1 MPLFG
6 PETSW
11 AVPRPSLRWLLPAIV
26 AALALAFATPL
37 TPAASGQ
44 EADPAVAGDPAP
56 AASEPAAPV
65 DPDPAPPE
73 PPVVDPLPPPEPP
86 VVDPLPPPEPQP
98 PPDEVTPPAADQR
111 EAGMKSG
118 ESGSG
123 SSRGAGQGSPA
134 GQAPASEAPV
144 NVPVTPAAQLQGAML
159 APLDEASPTTE
170 PLGWDVYDDAL
181 FAETLDD
188 EGGTGGIDFG
198 GGTPTAIGGI
208 AALGAIGSAVERD
221 KHDDAEP
228 VSRADPMPV
237 GGIGPGG
244 SGSGQGPSLSLFGGS
259 GGSAAGIALLT
270 RLGMMG
276 SWLLAA
282 PDRLQAFRI
291 STATWRPSA
300 YVPPI
305 EHPG

>member
-26 AALALAFATPL
+26 VALALAFATPL

-56 AASEPAAPV
+56 AASEPAVPV

-73 PPVVDPLPPPEPP
+73 PPVVDPLPPPEP
-86 VVDPLPPPEPQP
+86 QP
-98 PPDEVTPPAADQR
+98 PAGEVTPPAADQR
-111 EAGMKSG
+111 EPGVKGG

-123 SSRGAGQGSPA
+123 SSRGTGQGSPA
-134 GQAPASEAPV
+134 GQAPASAAPV
-144 NVPVTPAAQLQGAML
+144 NAPVTPAAQLQGALL

-188 EGGTGGIDFG
+188 DGGTGAADFG

-208 AALGAIGSAVERD
+208 AALGAIGPAVERD

-259 GGSAAGIALLT
+259 GGGAAGIALLT
-270 RLGMMG
+270 LLAMLG

-282 PDRLQAFRI
+282 PNHLRAFRI